1 MPRQEKPRG
10 DDEMHNFK
18 LSGGLSVLLALV
30 LLSPIATLAQTTVT
44 SRESNFELLAVDGN
58 NVVVR
63 DQDGTRELTV
73 PPDFR
78 FIVDGKSLAVS
89 DLRAGMKGTATI
101 STTTIQR
108 PVYVTTIKQGTVTF
122 QNARSIQ
129 IKEDDGKVH
138 RFTQSEVDQRGIRL
152 YMGDSP
158 IRVSQLN
165 PGDKITA
172 IIVTDGKP
180 EILTAQQVNA
190 QLAADPEAAAAAP
203 GPEAA
208 TTDMSSQAA
217 EPAPEPV
224 ATEEAA
230 PAPTPAEEASTSA
243 LPKPFFKRPFF
254 MLVLFIIIVA
264 FVWVLMRRRGKGKNQ
279 AP

>member
-1 MPRQEKPRG
+1 MRKL
-10 DDEMHNFK
+10 K
-18 LSGGLSVLLALV
+18 LSGGLPVLLALA

-58 NVVVR
+58 HLVVR
-63 DQDGTRELTV
+63 DQNGTRELTV
-73 PPDFR
+73 PADFR
-78 FIVDGKSLAVS
+78 FIVDGKSMAVS

-101 STTTIQR
+101 ATTTIQR

-172 IIVTDGKP
+172 VIVTDGKP

-190 QLAADPEAAAAAP
+190 QLAAEPAPSAAAP
-203 GPEAA
+203 EPETAA
-208 TTDMSSQAA
+208 AEAPAVAPAA
-217 EPAPEPV
+217 EPAPEALPIEP
-224 ATEEAA
+224 TA
-230 PAPTPAEEASTSA
+230 PASTPESAPAEEASAPA

-264 FVWVLMRRRGKGKNQ
+264 LLWVLMRRKAKDKK
-279 AP
+279 